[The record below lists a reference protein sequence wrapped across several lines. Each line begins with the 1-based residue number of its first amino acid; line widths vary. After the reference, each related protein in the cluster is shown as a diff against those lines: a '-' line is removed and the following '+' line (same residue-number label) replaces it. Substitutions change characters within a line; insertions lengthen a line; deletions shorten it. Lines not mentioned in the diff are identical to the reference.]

1 MGCGI
6 IPTSGDVVVLMW
18 SFRGR
23 DNSRNMNELEQ
34 LRQEAEHLKTVI
46 KVRKLWLNNWKRFPQ
61 SWIADLQTSRGSAG
75 VVIL

>member
-1 MGCGI
+1 
-6 IPTSGDVVVLMW
+6 MW

-46 KVRKLWLNNWKRFPQ
+46 KVRKPYVDDVDK
-61 SWIADLQTSRGSAG
+61 
-75 VVIL
+75 